1 MFKANAEGA
10 TIVRDT
16 IRQYCDASGQ
26 RINLTK
32 SSIFFGQGCPE
43 ETRQVVKGILEVTNE
58 SLSEKYLG
66 LPTEVGKSTNGTF
79 KYIKDR
85 LWRKIQGWVEKCLAA
100 AGKEVLIKSVAQ
112 AISTFSMSCFLLPR
126 GSAKILTL

>member
-32 SSIFFGQGCPE
+32 SSIFFGKGCPE

-58 SLSEKYLG
+58 SLSEKIFG
-66 LPTEVGKSTNGTF
+66 AADGGCKSTNGT
-79 KYIKDR
+79 
-85 LWRKIQGWVEKCLAA
+85 
-100 AGKEVLIKSVAQ
+100 
-112 AISTFSMSCFLLPR
+112 
-126 GSAKILTL
+126 